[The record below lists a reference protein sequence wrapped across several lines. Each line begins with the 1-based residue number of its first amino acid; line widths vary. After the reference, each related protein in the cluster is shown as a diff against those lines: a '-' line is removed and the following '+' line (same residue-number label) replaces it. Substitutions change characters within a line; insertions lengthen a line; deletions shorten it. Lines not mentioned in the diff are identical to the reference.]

1 MSNAYILLGGNL
13 GDRSLILKRAIAMME
28 EDVGNIEK
36 CSSVYETEPWGYND
50 DNSYLNQV
58 VILNTEL
65 SPKSLL
71 HELLQI
77 ESKLGRKR
85 DSSYYAS
92 RAIDLDI
99 LFYDDLVINMEN
111 LIIPHPLLEKRMF
124 TLAPLNE
131 IASELMHPRLKCTI
145 KDLIG
150 ICDDKLKVRVYDKD
164 KK

>member
-13 GDRSLILKRAIAMME
+13 GDRSLILKRAIAMLE
-28 EDVGNIEK
+28 EDAGNIAK

-50 DNSYLNQV
+50 DNLYLNQV
-58 VILNTEL
+58 VMLNTGL

-71 HELLQI
+71 QELLQI
-77 ESKLGRKR
+77 ESRLGRVR
-85 DSSYYAS
+85 DSSYYKS

-99 LFYDDLVINMEN
+99 LFYDDLIINMEN
-111 LIIPHPLLEKRMF
+111 LIIPHPLLQKRMF

-131 IASELMHPRLKCTI
+131 IASELMHPKLKCTI

-150 ICDDKLKVRVYDKD
+150 TCDDKLKVSVYNKH